1 MAIML
6 PGWLEEA
13 LQFAG
18 YEWPSTNEDT
28 LEAWAQEW
36 SALST
41 RASGHADEVEH
52 AVAHVAGR
60 NEGPGVE
67 SSFTGYMRGNSNL
80 GALRDFATASGM
92 LGQACA
98 TGVAIGVTLKW
109 AVIGQLATYRRQPV
123 AHHVDPSTGVNVI
136 TMPDGTLISGWKLNP
151 AQLQNLLTHGNL

>member
-1 MAIML
+1 MATML

-67 SSFTGYMRGNSNL
+67 SFTGYMGGDSNL
-80 GALRDFATASGM
+80 GALRDFATASGCSA
-92 LGQACA
+92 GRAPPA
-98 TGVAIGVTLKW
+98 W
-109 AVIGQLATYRRQPV
+109 
-123 AHHVDPSTGVNVI
+123 PSG
-136 TMPDGTLISGWKLNP
+136 
-151 AQLQNLLTHGNL
+151 